1 MPDSTLDALVARAL
15 AEDVGTGDVTTLWTV
30 PPGMSGVAEIRA
42 KAPLVVAGLAPARR
56 VFEAVDPALDLEIEV
71 ADGAAR
77 APGERVLTVRGSLA
91 SILTAERTALNFLGR
106 LSGVATLT
114 RRFVEAVAGTEARVI
129 DTRKTTPGWRALEKA
144 AVRAGGGANHRMGL
158 HDMVLVKEN
167 HIAAAGGVVEAIAGV
182 RRHNVEGLE
191 VEIEV
196 RTLDELDRA
205 LELGV
210 ERVLLDNMSPE
221 LLREAV
227 SRARALSGAPPLLEA
242 SGNVDL
248 TTIAAVAASG
258 VDLIS
263 VGALTHSAPVA
274 DLSLRVVD
282 DGRATGRVGG

>member
-1 MPDSTLDALVARAL
+1 MLPFDLDALVARAL
-15 AEDVGTGDVTTLWTV
+15 AEDVGSGDVTTRWTV
-30 PPGMSGVAEIRA
+30 PPGMAGVAEIRA
-42 KAPLVVAGLAPARR
+42 KAPVVVAGLGPARR
-56 VFEAVDPALDLEIEV
+56 VFEAVDPGLDLEIEV

-114 RRFVEAVAGTEARVI
+114 RRFVEAVGGTSARVI
-129 DTRKTTPGWRALEKA
+129 DTRKTTPGWRELEKA
-144 AVRAGGGANHRMGL
+144 AVRAGGGTNHRMGL

-167 HIAAAGGVVEAIAGV
+167 HIAAAGGVREAIAGV
-182 RRHNVEGLE
+182 RANNTRGLE

-196 RTLDELDRA
+196 RSLDELEVA
-205 LELGV
+205 LDLGV
-210 ERVLLDNMSPE
+210 ERVLLDNMSPD

-227 SRARALSGAPPLLEA
+227 QRARARSASPPLLEA

-248 TTIAAVAASG
+248 DTIADVAASG

-274 DLSLRVVD
+274 DLSLRVVE
-282 DGRATGRVGG
+282 GGGVGSPSA

>member
-1 MPDSTLDALVARAL
+1 MLPFDLDALVARAL
-15 AEDVGTGDVTTLWTV
+15 AEDVGSGDVTTRWTV
-30 PPGMSGVAEIRA
+30 PPGMAGVAEIRA
-42 KAPLVVAGLAPARR
+42 KAPVVVAGLGPARR
-56 VFEAVDPALDLEIEV
+56 VFEAVDPGLDLEIEV

-114 RRFVEAVAGTEARVI
+114 RRFVEAVGGTSARVI
-129 DTRKTTPGWRALEKA
+129 DTRKTTPGWRDLEKA
-144 AVRAGGGANHRMGL
+144 AVRAGGGTNHRMGL

-167 HIAAAGGVVEAIAGV
+167 HIAAAGGVREAIAGV
-182 RRHNVEGLE
+182 RANNTRGLE

-196 RTLDELDRA
+196 RSLAELDVA

-210 ERVLLDNMSPE
+210 ERVLLDNMSPD

-227 SRARALSGAPPLLEA
+227 ERARARSASPPLLEA

-248 TTIAAVAASG
+248 DTIADVAASG

-274 DLSLRVVD
+274 DLSLRVVE
-282 DGRATGRVGG
+282 GGGVGSPSA

>member
-1 MPDSTLDALVARAL
+1 MLPFDLDALVARAL
-15 AEDVGTGDVTTLWTV
+15 AEDVGSGDVTTRWTV
-30 PPGMSGVAEIRA
+30 PPGMAGVAEIRA
-42 KAPLVVAGLAPARR
+42 KAPVVVAGLGPARR
-56 VFEAVDPALDLEIEV
+56 VFEAVDPGLDLEIEV

-114 RRFVEAVAGTEARVI
+114 RRFVEAVGGTSARVI
-129 DTRKTTPGWRALEKA
+129 DTRKTTPGWRELEKA
-144 AVRAGGGANHRMGL
+144 AVRAGGGTNHRMGL

-167 HIAAAGGVVEAIAGV
+167 HIAAAGGVREAIAGV
-182 RRHNVEGLE
+182 RANNTRGLE

-196 RTLDELDRA
+196 RSLDELEVA
-205 LELGV
+205 LDLGV
-210 ERVLLDNMSPE
+210 ERVLLDNMSPD

-227 SRARALSGAPPLLEA
+227 ERARARSASPPLLEA

-248 TTIAAVAASG
+248 DTIAAVAASG

-274 DLSLRVVD
+274 DLSLRVVE
-282 DGRATGRVGG
+282 GGGVGAPSA